1 MSISYE
7 LDGSNRSIGI
17 GQGFAVRA
25 PGLEGEAV
33 VYSPSTGDTRGPEVS
48 RAAFDDALRNQN
60 MTQQRTVELKVRKKP
75 GAGSS
80 SVRGPNGDDA
90 IVLEAPDPGRDIGQV
105 VLSFDEAGVA
115 TWHFARDQQMAIEPA
130 TRGGGGKRIYYIPRD
145 TTGPASTP
153 GADANRSLIGTIGK
167 RLLKVL
173 VYPLTDPVV
182 GLISENFVEAW
193 EKRHRPYGVRPVSAS
208 DFARSDVAPLD
219 PGGWQS
225 LGEGKSLLLIHGT
238 FSTAHAAF
246 GGMPA
251 DVMQQ
256 LCDRYR
262 GRVWAFNHFTLSHDP
277 KKNVD
282 RLLEQIP
289 AGAKLDVDIVC
300 HSRGGLVSRCLAREA
315 AKGSA
320 LKIDRVVLVGVPNAG
335 TLLADPDRMM
345 HMIDRFTTI
354 LNFFP
359 DGGVSETLESIIT
372 AVKIVA
378 HGALRGLDGLAS
390 MNPSGT
396 FLKGLNA
403 GTSKSN
409 YYAIAA
415 DYSPTDQNLKRFL
428 TGTVN
433 AVADRVFE
441 NNANDLVVPTAG
453 VFEKNGAAGFPVEAA
468 RVFKFPAED
477 GVMHT
482 QYFSSAKTC
491 ENLLD
496 WLS

>member
-1 MSISYE
+1 
-7 LDGSNRSIGI
+7 
-17 GQGFAVRA
+17 
-25 PGLEGEAV
+25 
-33 VYSPSTGDTRGPEVS
+33 
-48 RAAFDDALRNQN
+48 
-60 MTQQRTVELKVRKKP
+60 
-75 GAGSS
+75 
-80 SVRGPNGDDA
+80 
-90 IVLEAPDPGRDIGQV
+90 
-105 VLSFDEAGVA
+105 
-115 TWHFARDQQMAIEPA
+115 
-130 TRGGGGKRIYYIPRD
+130 
-145 TTGPASTP
+145 
-153 GADANRSLIGTIGK
+153 
-167 RLLKVL
+167 
-173 VYPLTDPVV
+173 
-182 GLISENFVEAW
+182 
-193 EKRHRPYGVRPVSAS
+193 
-208 DFARSDVAPLD
+208 
-219 PGGWQS
+219 
-225 LGEGKSLLLIHGT
+225 
-238 FSTAHAAF
+238 
-246 GGMPA
+246 MPA

-335 TLLADPDRMM
+335 TLLADPDHMM

-428 TGTVN
+428 TGTVD